1 MTNSKDE
8 SDPRSHQPDAGRRC
22 HWQICDRRRGWR
34 DILSRTGGNL
44 DIDIFV
50 SFQSAGPLINLSPIY
65 EYLTTRGFKAE
76 KEYVIIGDWP
86 VQFLPAAN
94 ALLEEALAQAVGTE
108 LEGVPTWVMTAEHL
122 TAIALQTGRT
132 KDFNRILQFVESG
145 TLAPDRFDS
154 ILKQH
159 GLLAKWEQF
168 GDKFLKGS
176 S

>member
-1 MTNSKDE
+1 M
-8 SDPRSHQPDAGRRC
+8 
-22 HWQICDRRRGWR
+22 
-34 DILSRTGGNL
+34 
-44 DIDIFV
+44 
-50 SFQSAGPLINLSPIY
+50 
-65 EYLTTRGFKAE
+65 
-76 KEYVIIGDWP
+76 
-86 VQFLPAAN
+86 QFLPAAN